1 MDQNKNSVKGAEGHE
16 QEKDPGNT
24 NAVLAALKSLFLH
37 LEPGQRKRLIGLL
50 FMVFVSA
57 LLDVFGIAGILPL
70 IKLAADPE
78 VIHSNPWL
86 SELYNT
92 TGFSDEGHFLLFIIL
107 SVLGF
112 FIFKSAY
119 GIFVNYLETRF
130 GAMVAIQIT
139 RRQFNKYFN
148 LDFHR
153 FSMTRSSV
161 ITHHVLNNP
170 LSYVTWVLMPLMM
183 LISESFILM
192 LIVTGIAVYDIK
204 LLGFIAI
211 IIGPAAWVIYAS
223 LRGQITRIGNDMNR
237 LLPLALGALSQNIS
251 GYIDIKLAGR
261 EKFYRDKFL
270 DHQNQYHRLN
280 MASYL
285 PNLIPLRANELVAL
299 LGVVIIFVYAILLLN
314 NSNEAVV
321 MVSLFAAAAYRLMP
335 SINRIINSLMFIRK
349 NQSSMH
355 NLGLLPE
362 LSHDPKDDTEGKPIR
377 FNDKIEIR
385 SLSFRFPDAEKQTVK
400 DLNMIIRK
408 GEKIG
413 IVGTSGSGKTT
424 LMNLL
429 LRFYKEQHG
438 EIAVDG
444 MVLTAEHDKS
454 WRSRIGYV
462 KQDVFLLDASIKD
475 NITFGSEKVDPDRLR
490 ESIRMASLEP
500 FVASLPEGIE
510 SQIGEKGSRLS
521 GGQRQRISIARSLYR
536 NADILVFD
544 EATSALDN
552 QTEQEVT
559 ESIDT
564 LSLSKKTI
572 FIIAHRI
579 TTLKNCDRIYEL
591 RDGELSGVYSYRE
604 LMEKVI

>member
-1 MDQNKNSVKGAEGHE
+1 MKQNLGTTKKEERHE
-16 QEKDPGNT
+16 HEKESGT
-24 NAVLAALKSLFLH
+24 ANAVVAAFKSLFLH
-37 LEPGQRKRLIGLL
+37 LEAGQRKQLVGLL
-50 FMVFVSA
+50 VMVFLSA

-78 VIHSNPWL
+78 VIHANPYL
-86 SELYNT
+86 EGIYRYF
-92 TGFSDEGHFLLFIIL
+92 GFSDDGIFILFIIL
-107 SVLGF
+107 SVLAF

-153 FSMTRSSV
+153 FSMTKSSV

-170 LSYVTWVLMPLMM
+170 LSYVTWVLMPLML
-183 LISESFILM
+183 LISESFILI
-192 LIVTGIAVYDIK
+192 LIISGIAVYDIK

-211 IIGPAAWVIYAS
+211 IIGPAAWLIYAS
-223 LRGQITRIGNDMNR
+223 LRGQITRIGNEMNR
-237 LLPLALGALSQNIS
+237 LLPLALGSLSQNIS
-251 GYIDIKLAGR
+251 GYIEIKLAGR
-261 EKFYRDKFL
+261 EKFYRDNFL
-270 DHQNQYHRLN
+270 DHQNHYHRLN

-299 LGVVIIFVYAILLLN
+299 LGVVIIFLYAILLLN

-355 NLGLLPE
+355 NLGILQE
-362 LSHDPKDDTEGKPIR
+362 LSYDPTEDTSCKPVEFR
-377 FNDKIEIR
+377 DKIEIR
-385 SLSFRFPDAEKQTVK
+385 SLYFRFPGAQEDTLH

-424 LMNLL
+424 LMNVL
-429 LRFYKEQHG
+429 LRFYREQQG

-444 MVLTAEHDKS
+444 VTLSDEHVNS
-454 WRSRIGYV
+454 WRNHIGYV
-462 KQDVFLLDASIKD
+462 KQDVFLLDASIRE
-475 NITFGSEKVDPDRLR
+475 NITFGSEKTDIARLR
-490 ESIRMASLEP
+490 ECIRMASLEP
-500 FVASLPEGIE
+500 FIASLPEGVE
-510 SQIGEKGSRLS
+510 TQIGEKGSRLS

-536 NADILVFD
+536 NADILIFD

-559 ESIDT
+559 ESIDA
-564 LSLSKKTI
+564 LSNAKKTI

-591 RDGELSGVYSYRE
+591 KEGSLAGVYSYRE
-604 LMEKVI
+604 LMEKVT